1 MKLALDGT
9 SREEAR
15 EQLAAD
21 YEVDDLDSL
30 LDEVYA
36 KAGK

>member
-9 SREEAR
+9 SRDETR
-15 EQLAAD
+15 KQLAAD
-21 YEVDDLDSL
+21 YAVDDLDAL
-30 LDEVYA
+30 LDEVYS